1 MTNSNSNSK
10 ALAGLRIAVGALFLI
25 FGEYKVF
32 GTEFTLGGGFQYW
45 INRFLEEGAYP
56 FMIPVLQNFV
66 LHLAKP
72 IAFLVAYGELAI
84 GLALVLGILVRPA
97 SICGV
102 IYMLTLL
109 VASNYPA
116 PMPDF
121 GSTSVLHWNTWHWHF
136 ASPLLLWESRKKPY
150 LYGGH
155 TCVIADRMRH
165 PDDHRC
171 TCSSSRTSELFQ
183 ICFFPAQSSGN
194 AASGAASESCP
205 CQKHLLDN
213 IETNVFASDDLG
225 TAQKRRE
232 SRVRSDGCRPLQPTS
247 SVSCNPSSYPRNGLL
262 TARVA
267 GSSTFRET
275 STAAVDW
282 VFNAHRGA
290 DAGWRVSNHGA
301 HFRDEFLGG
310 HHPAEEQ
317 VDVLERRL
325 VHRLIKCR
333 IRVVGKGH

>member
-109 VASNYPA
+109 VASNYPGPHA
-116 PMPDF
+116 RF
-121 GSTSVLHWNTWHWHF
+121 WQYF
-136 ASPLLLWESRKKPY
+136 
-150 LYGGH
+150 
-155 TCVIADRMRH
+155 
-165 PDDHRC
+165 
-171 TCSSSRTSELFQ
+171 
-183 ICFFPAQSSGN
+183 
-194 AASGAASESCP
+194 GAALEHPVLAFC
-205 CQKHLLDN
+205 
-213 IETNVFASDDLG
+213 FATFALG
-225 TAQKRRE
+225 KPE
-232 SRVRSDGCRPLQPTS
+232 EVLSVRSYLRYRRP
-247 SVSCNPSSYPRNGLL
+247 Y
-262 TARVA
+262 
-267 GSSTFRET
+267 ET
-275 STAAVDW
+275 
-282 VFNAHRGA
+282 
-290 DAGWRVSNHGA
+290 
-301 HFRDEFLGG
+301 
-310 HHPAEEQ
+310 P
-317 VDVLERRL
+317 
-325 VHRLIKCR
+325 
-333 IRVVGKGH
+333 